1 MKPGKL
7 YKIERLDPRAP
18 SDGLEWV
25 FVWDNPY
32 GGNRVIDKLPVGKPY
47 MFIRH
52 EPGMICLVLGK
63 EKYNEDTYC
72 KILVGDQVCY
82 MHHSL
87 YNGDNFQVVRS
98 EAA

>member
-32 GGNRVIDKLPVGKPY
+32 GGNHVIDKLPVGKPY

-52 EPGMICLVLGK
+52 ELGMSVWCNIL
-63 EKYNEDTYC
+63 YDD
-72 KILVGDQVCY
+72 KIGWIHIQKQPISELTD
-82 MHHSL
+82 
-87 YNGDNFQVVRS
+87 NGG
-98 EAA
+98 

>member
-7 YKIERLDPRAP
+7 YKIERRTMDA
-18 SDGLEWV
+18 LEWV

-52 EPGMICLVLGK
+52 EPGMSVWC
-63 EKYNEDTYC
+63 NE
-72 KILVGDQVCY
+72 LLNRL
-82 MHHSL
+82 S
-87 YNGDNFQVVRS
+87 
-98 EAA
+98 

>member
-7 YKIERLDPRAP
+7 YKIVNLTMDAIIYR
-18 SDGLEWV
+18 LEWV

-52 EPGMICLVLGK
+52 EPGMSVWC
-63 EKYNEDTYC
+63 N
-72 KILVGDQVCY
+72 ILYDDKMGWIHIQNKPISELTD
-82 MHHSL
+82 
-87 YNGDNFQVVRS
+87 NGG
-98 EAA
+98 